1 MDRRDRWAVLVQG
14 KKFLRQSAVFILTL
28 VGLTVAA
35 PAVAQQAP
43 VPEVSFPILLTT
55 DADDEE
61 VLTFGYDANATDSGM
76 DGSFLEEEQPPLPP
90 SDIFDARLI
99 DDDVPP
105 SGFGEGLLIDIRQGA
120 PDFTG
125 TKEHEVKL
133 QPGEATSI
141 TFEWNLPTGL
151 IGTLKDVVTN
161 GDQVNESMEG
171 QGSYTLTN
179 MDITKLF
186 VTLDY
191 NGTQPSINIQSRF
204 VEEDGTFKFRN
215 TGADIEFSGVSES
228 GVVTLT
234 KYRNGPD
241 GTDNI
246 TEDNVSEYRYVVE
259 SDELSLSG
267 DATLR
272 LADSTLAGMDDP
284 TAVQVYRRDA
294 PGTGS
299 FGSVNTQGNDKGE
312 VEATTS
318 ALGEFVLASDTEP
331 LPVEFTDVTVTR
343 DEKTALVQWQT
354 ATETDN
360 AGFEVQH
367 RRPGAEG
374 YVEAGYVQSKVDGG
388 TTTQPTSYQ
397 YEVADLGPGTHQ
409 FRLRQVDTD
418 GTAHLSEAVSLT
430 VGMTQPLRLS
440 GPSPNPVRTS
450 TQIRFGA
457 QSAGSATVELYNVL
471 GQRIATLYDGTP
483 TPGEMQTVRL
493 DPQELSGVSS
503 GIYFVRLEADGA
515 TRSRRLTVVR

>member
-1 MDRRDRWAVLVQG
+1 MDRRDRWAALVRG
-14 KKFLRQSAVFILTL
+14 KEFLRQSAVFILTL
-28 VGLTVAA
+28 VGLAVAA

-43 VPEVSFPILLTT
+43 VPEVSFPIVLST
-55 DADDEE
+55 DAGATQT
-61 VLTFGYDANATDSGM
+61 VTLGYDPEATGTSEDDFDS
-76 DGSFLEEEQPPLPP
+76 DAPPPPP
-90 SDIFDARLI
+90 SDAFDVRLI
-99 DDDVPP
+99 NGDRELLGDILSGS
-105 SGFGEGLLIDIRQGA
+105 SGFG
-120 PDFTG
+120 G
-125 TKEHEVKL
+125 TVEHQVRF
-133 QPGEATSI
+133 QTQNEATEVTI
-141 TFEWNLPTGL
+141 AWNLPDGVTGT
-151 IGTLKDVVTN
+151 IEDEFGENYGPEDMS
-161 GDQVNESMEG
+161 GEG
-171 QGSYTLTN
+171 A
-179 MDITKLF
+179 IT
-186 VTLDY
+186 VDPSDPDAIITIDY
-191 NGTQPSINIQSRF
+191 SGNQSSINIQSRF
-204 VEEDGTFKFRN
+204 VESEGDTCGLSDTCGFRN
-215 TGADIEFSGVSES
+215 TGAKIDFPNVDTPGRVI
-228 GVVTLT
+228 LT
-234 KYRNGPD
+234 KHRNGPN
-241 GTDNI
+241 GTDGI

-259 SDELSLSG
+259 SDGLSLSG

-284 TAVQVYRRDA
+284 TSVQVYRREA
-294 PGTGS
+294 PETGS
-299 FGSVNTQGNDKGE
+299 FGSVDTQGNDKGE

-374 YVEAGYVQSKVDGG
+374 YVEAGYVQSKADGG

-457 QSAGSATVELYNVL
+457 QSAGSVTVELYNVL
-471 GQRIATLYDGTP
+471 GQRVATLYDGTP

-493 DPQELSGVSS
+493 GPQELSGVSS
-503 GIYFVRLEADGA
+503 GVYFVRLEADG
-515 TRSRRLTVVR
+515 TSRTRRLTVVR